1 MGTLDT
7 KDSMLDMF
15 IFETST
21 LLDQLDEIMIEA
33 EKDKDF
39 TTDNV
44 NEIFRIMHTIKGSA
58 GMMSFDCIATVAH
71 KIEDLFFVIREDHS
85 KLEGNDEI
93 FDLVFKGSDFIK
105 LQIEEIQNGNE
116 PDGDSEDLVNE
127 LMACHAKLTGKAPA
141 AKKETEAV
149 SKSVKASVEDDG
161 LTAVRVFFEDGC
173 QMENLRAFM
182 LVTSLKE
189 YCEEIKYI
197 PEDIETNTESSA
209 EIVENGFIIKFKSFT
224 TDKDVFDVIQ
234 AALNVKD
241 FEVISEAKA
250 EKKEEVK
257 EEKEEVKE
265 KPKEVAS
272 AAKPKTAAEQANN
285 TINQLKSGSVK
296 QNLINVNLTKLDQLM
311 EIVGEVVI
319 TESMV
324 SASPD
329 LEGLQLDDFNKSAR
343 QLRKLTSE
351 LRDLVMNLRMVP
363 VSGVFNKMHRLVRDM
378 SKDLGKDVELVIEG
392 GDTELDKT
400 IIDSLSDPLMH
411 LVRNSMDHGIETVEE
426 RIAAGKPEKGTV
438 LLSAE
443 NTGGEVIITIHDD
456 GKGMDPQKLMA
467 KAKENGL
474 LTKDEQDYTEREIL
488 NFVMM
493 AGFSTKEK
501 VTEYS
506 GRGVGMDVVKKN
518 IEKVG
523 GIINIESKLGIGTSF
538 IIKIPLTLA
547 IVMGMKVKVG
557 DSVYTLPINSMKES
571 FKADKGQ
578 LINDTNGTEMIM
590 IRGECY
596 PIIRLQNIYNVENA
610 ITDLQE
616 GILILVE
623 ADERRACLFTDR
635 LIGQQQVVVK
645 SMPNY
650 FSSYNLKDIGISG
663 CTILGDGSISLVLD
677 VPSILNAY

>member
-85 KLEGNDEI
+85 KLEGNDEV

-116 PDGDSEDLVNE
+116 PDGDSEQLVNE
-127 LMACHAKLTGKAPA
+127 LKECHAKLTGKAPA
-141 AKKETEAV
+141 PKKEAAEKKIAEPAL
-149 SKSVKASVEDDG
+149 SKADDG
-161 LTAVRVFFEDGC
+161 LVSVRVFFEDGC
-173 QMENLRAFM
+173 LMENLRAFM
-182 LVTSLKE
+182 LITSLKE
-189 YCEEIKYI
+189 YCEEIKYY
-197 PEDIETNTESSA
+197 PEDIETNSESST
-209 EIVENGFIIKFKSFT
+209 EIVENGFLIKFKSFT

-234 AALNVKD
+234 SALNVKN
-241 FEVISEAKA
+241 FEVISED
-250 EKKEEVK
+250 KKEEEPKEEQKK
-257 EEKEEVKE
+257 EEKTVEVK
-265 KPKEVAS
+265 KEPVK
-272 AAKPKTAAEQANN
+272 AKTPAEQANN
-285 TINQLKSGSVK
+285 TISQLKSGSVK

-400 IIDSLSDPLMH
+400 IIDALSDPLMH

-426 RIAAGKPEKGTV
+426 RAATGKPEKGTV
-438 LLSAE
+438 ILSAE
-443 NTGGEVIITIHDD
+443 NTGGEVIITIRDD
-456 GKGMDPQKLMA
+456 GKGMDPQKIMA
-467 KAKENGL
+467 KARENGL

-523 GIINIESKLGIGTSF
+523 GIINIESKVGEGTSF

-547 IVMGMKVKVG
+547 IVMGMKIKVG

-596 PIIRLQNIYNVENA
+596 PIIRLQNIYDVENA
-610 ITDLQE
+610 VTDLQE

-623 ADERRACLFTDR
+623 ADDKRACLFTDR